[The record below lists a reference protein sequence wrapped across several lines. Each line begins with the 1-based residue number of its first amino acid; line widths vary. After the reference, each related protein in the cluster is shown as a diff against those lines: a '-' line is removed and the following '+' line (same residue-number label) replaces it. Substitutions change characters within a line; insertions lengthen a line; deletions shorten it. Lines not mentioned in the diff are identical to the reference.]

1 MRLPVVLF
9 LALPLVLP
17 GSVLALE
24 AADASAGMVGVR
36 ADVEV
41 PSAGGSLSAMAAD
54 GEGGDAPAAPAAGVA
69 AAGEETDTAAADA
82 VAATADV
89 DPVVLDPVVDI
100 EPAAGP
106 ATSGAD
112 VLKSADVAAY
122 RQLFKDARAG
132 KSPQPGKV
140 KDPVLMGHVKGVYLA
155 HAKTAGFAE
164 LNGWLR
170 DYRDLPQAKD
180 IYKLADARR
189 ERPRQV
195 CSAEKKQV
203 PTKKKD
209 KHGKPKT
216 ITKTVKTCKTV
227 GKLGPAPIVPLAQ
240 ELKEQKAAAREAAQ
254 KARLDQLSAEGRRI
268 LGVSW
273 RARIRGDYPA
283 AMAVLLASGARA
295 EAGNSGWQ
303 GELTKIASYYHGKR
317 DWKNVLRSAEP
328 AAAVEGPNRD
338 DARWLAGFAHYRLG
352 NVKEASLQWQA
363 LVKDER
369 VGGKH
374 YARAAWWG
382 ARALRELKRDGEARE
397 LLGYGA
403 REKVSFYGQLCATRL
418 GQSTA
423 LTWGVPPLKNDDI
436 TALRRVRAAGR
447 ALALAQVG
455 EVSLA
460 QQEFKQAN
468 DDLPYQASRA
478 LAVVAVDMGLPA
490 TALQSGKELLEQG
503 EVMAPA
509 LFPLPD
515 QWAPRG
521 GAWTFDRA
529 LMLGIMRQ
537 ESAFQPEIGSW
548 AGAQGLMQLMPAT
561 AAYVAG
567 MTGRGRPDRADLHDP
582 TINLSLAQ
590 DYLRY
595 LAGKLD
601 GNLLL
606 VVAAY
611 NGGIGNVQRW
621 MDKGVTP
628 GGDPVLWLESIPF
641 DETRDYV
648 EKVFGNYWIYQQRM
662 GKKAWSLAALA
673 DGYWPLQWN
682 AGLERGRPNG

>member
-1 MRLPVVLF
+1 MRVLVWLVVAMLGIQPVMAEEAMAVRSEV
-9 LALPLVLP
+9 AAVGAD
-17 GSVLALE
+17 GSLT
-24 AADASAGMVGVR
+24 ADAA
-36 ADVEV
+36 AV
-41 PSAGGSLSAMAAD
+41 PD
-54 GEGGDAPAAPAAGVA
+54 GTVA
-69 AAGEETDTAAADA
+69 QREAAAADEAAVQGTSATGMAATDVAMDAAAAA
-82 VAATADV
+82 VAEEAR
-89 DPVVLDPVVDI
+89 VVDI

-106 ATSGAD
+106 VAAKGGTE
-112 VLKSADVAAY
+112 VLKSADVSAY
-122 RQLFKDARAG
+122 RSLFKDARAG
-132 KSPQPGKV
+132 KAPQASRV
-140 KDPVLMGHVKGVYLA
+140 KDPVLLGHVKGVYLA
-155 HAKTAGFAE
+155 HARGASFAE
-164 LNGWLR
+164 LNGWLK
-170 DYRDLPQAKD
+170 DYRDLPQASA
-180 IYKLADARR
+180 IYKLADAKR

-195 CSAEKKQV
+195 CSTTKKKV

-216 ITKTVKTCKTV
+216 ITKNVKSCKTV
-227 GKLGPAPIVPLAQ
+227 GNWGPAPVVPLAV
-240 ELKEQKAAAREAAQ
+240 ELKEQKAAAREAER
-254 KARLDQLSAEGRRI
+254 KASLDKLSVEGRRI

-283 AMAVLLASGARA
+283 ALNALLASGARA
-295 EAGNSGWQ
+295 EAGAAGWQ
-303 GELTKIASYYHGKR
+303 GELVKVASYYHGKR
-317 DWKNVLRSAEP
+317 DWKNVLRAAEP
-328 AAAVEGPNRD
+328 AGGVAGPNRD

-352 NVKEASLQWQA
+352 NVKEAAAQWQA

-369 VGGKH
+369 LGGKH

-382 ARALRELKRDGEARE
+382 ARALRELRRESEARE
-397 LLGYGA
+397 LLAYGA
-403 REKVSFYGQLCATRL
+403 REKVSFYGQLCSARL
-418 GQSTA
+418 GQA
-423 LTWGVPPLKNDDI
+423 PGLTWGVPNLNDDEI
-436 TALRRVRAAGR
+436 ASLRRVKAANR

-455 EVSLA
+455 ETSLA
-460 QQEFKQAN
+460 QQEFRQAN

-478 LAVVAVDMGLPA
+478 LAVVAVNMGLPA
-490 TALQSGKELLEQG
+490 TALQSGKELLERG
-503 EVMAPA
+503 EVLAPA

-521 GAWTFDRA
+521 GTWNFDRA

-561 AAYVAG
+561 AAYVAN
-567 MTGRGRPDRADLHDP
+567 MTGRSRPDRADLHDP
-582 TINLSLAQ
+582 TTNLSLAQ

-628 GGDPVLWLESIPF
+628 SGDPVLWLESIPF

-662 GKKAWSLAALA
+662 GKKTWSLNALA

-682 AGLERGRPNG
+682 AGVEEASPHG